1 MAPALVGMP
10 VEHARAFARILSVT
24 RAAWRLNEDA
34 ESSKTTNTAN
44 TANSRKAAKATKAA
58 QSDTPSRRRRTAHL
72 AELAARAFEAQVMAL
87 RCRQAFVG

>member
-24 RAAWRLNEDA
+24 RAAWHLNEDA

-44 TANSRKAAKATKAA
+44 TANSRKAAKATNAA
-58 QSDTPSRRRRTAHL
+58 QSDTPPRRRRTAHL

>member
-1 MAPALVGMP
+1 MAPALVSMP

-24 RAAWRLNEDA
+24 RAAWRLHEDA
-34 ESSKTTNTAN
+34 ETSRTTKSTKNT
-44 TANSRKAAKATKAA
+44 KAAKAA
-58 QSDTPSRRRRTAHL
+58 QSDTPSRRRRTAQL

>member
-24 RAAWRLNEDA
+24 RAAWRLNEDV
-34 ESSKTTNTAN
+34 ESSECANAANNTN
-44 TANSRKAAKATKAA
+44 TANSRKAAKAA
-58 QSDTPSRRRRTAHL
+58 QSGTPSRRSRTAHL

>member
-1 MAPALVGMP
+1 MAPALVSMP

-24 RAAWRLNEDA
+24 RAAWRLNEDV
-34 ESSKTTNTAN
+34 ETSRTAKPAKPARS
-44 TANSRKAAKATKAA
+44 TKATKAA

>member
-24 RAAWRLNEDA
+24 RAAWHLNEDA

-44 TANSRKAAKATKAA
+44 TANSRKAAKATNAA

>member
-24 RAAWRLNEDA
+24 RAAWHLNEDA
-34 ESSKTTNTAN
+34 ESSKTTKTAN
-44 TANSRKAAKATKAA
+44 TANSRKAAKATNAA